1 MESNKEFIT
10 RMVLFINELPEHKKR
25 DYNTL
30 LSFLDFQLKH
40 RDNLLIEHIISNL
53 AYSIIENV
61 DFYGAKRIKKMV
73 LSEMDKCIAENTNT
87 FKVSND
93 NIRSLQQEVGVD
105 AHRELIE
112 KIKQETK

>member
-40 RDNLLIEHIISNL
+40 RDNLLVEHIISNL
-53 AYSIIENV
+53 AYDIIKNV
-61 DFYGAKRIKKMV
+61 DFYGAKRVKKMV
-73 LSEMDKCIAENTNT
+73 LSEMDDCIAENTNT
-87 FKVSND
+87 FKVSD
-93 NIRSLQQEVGVD
+93 DDIELLQQEVGGET
-105 AHRELIE
+105 HREI
-112 KIKQETK
+112 IKETKQDTQ